1 MSCQFKAGQS
11 ILEVILALAIFALF
25 AATMVSLILGS
36 FEALGRGGDYLAAAV
51 LADEALEAAR
61 SIRDGAWNE
70 LTVNQSAATS
80 TSGEWQ
86 FTGEGTDEQIGKF
99 HRLLT
104 FSLVC
109 RGGAAQI
116 VTCPAG
122 AVDLHSRA
130 VKVVVG
136 WTTPVGTAAAVERQT
151 MFTNWDSRDWLQ
163 TDWSGGGG
171 QVVWSDETQYESDDG
186 KVDIGPAGELRL
198 RQIPPV
204 WSLFTDTGA
213 QTWND
218 VWLFSTT
225 DGFVVGS
232 GGNIR
237 RWNGSSW
244 SAIPSGTGRNLN
256 AIYCSSASSCFAVG
270 GSGQIVRWDGTAWSL
285 NQDTGAQTWNDVF
298 MISATDGFVV
308 GSGGSLRRWNGSS
321 WSAIPS
327 GTGQNLNAIYCLSA
341 SDCWTVGA
349 SGVILR
355 WNGSVWSVYSPLPT
369 GQNLFGLF
377 ILTSSDG
384 WSVGGSGNILRL
396 SGGGYEMA
404 GSLISSAFDMGDPSP
419 VQIIEWDEQVP
430 VCSPACTIKFQI
442 RVADDQPGLA
452 GTPWSLPEFTVSRG
466 TLINQSYNGK
476 RWVQYRVQL
485 AGDGASTSILNE
497 VRINYK

>member
-232 GGNIR
+232 
-237 RWNGSSW
+237 
-244 SAIPSGTGRNLN
+244 
-256 AIYCSSASSCFAVG
+256 
-270 GSGQIVRWDGTAWSL
+270 
-285 NQDTGAQTWNDVF
+285 
-298 MISATDGFVV
+298 
-308 GSGGSLRRWNGSS
+308 
-321 WSAIPS
+321 
-327 GTGQNLNAIYCLSA
+327 
-341 SDCWTVGA
+341 
-349 SGVILR
+349 
-355 WNGSVWSVYSPLPT
+355 
-369 GQNLFGLF
+369 
-377 ILTSSDG
+377 
-384 WSVGGSGNILRL
+384 
-396 SGGGYEMA
+396 
-404 GSLISSAFDMGDPSP
+404 
-419 VQIIEWDEQVP
+419 
-430 VCSPACTIKFQI
+430 
-442 RVADDQPGLA
+442 
-452 GTPWSLPEFTVSRG
+452 
-466 TLINQSYNGK
+466 
-476 RWVQYRVQL
+476 
-485 AGDGASTSILNE
+485 
-497 VRINYK
+497 